1 MVEEWATLPTNV
13 HYGRRRSGWLLGH
26 HLRDRPGK
34 ISDGQ
39 RCALASDRTL
49 KKHPV
54 FVKCT
59 LKVNLLSVKVVVLL
73 KVVDL
78 VRFVGGIIRGGFR
91 LLG

>member
-1 MVEEWATLPTNV
+1 MKSGRPYPPTSTTDGGDPGGCSATIYV
-13 HYGRRRSGWLLGH
+13 IGQARSRMDRGALS
-26 HLRDRPGK
+26 LRIEPSK
-34 ISDGQ
+34 N
-39 RCALASDRTL
+39 T
-49 KKHPV
+49 P